1 MQAER
6 ANARAVN
13 PELFLVRRLL
23 VLCRQYG
30 DGGTQVLLPL
40 TQSELAEMA
49 GATRPTVNKV
59 LRTLEAARVLA
70 LRRGSVHVL
79 DRAARRAHAE

>member
-1 MQAER
+1 
-6 ANARAVN
+6 
-13 PELFLVRRLL
+13 LL

-30 DGGTQVLLPL
+30 NGSAQVSLPL

-59 LRTLEAARVLA
+59 LRTLEDAQVIA
-70 LRRGSVHVL
+70 LGRGSVQVL
-79 DRAARRAHAE
+79 DRAALREYAS